1 MSEILMIIGGAVG
14 AMFLLTV
21 LVGAPYVP
29 THSRQFRRLLRHLR
43 LNPQTDVLVDL
54 GAGDGKIVRLSAPYV
69 KLALGYEINPA
80 LVVLAKLRTRR
91 FQNVRIQLADFRQI
105 QLPAETTVVY
115 IFSAGTFLN
124 QVIALINRHLQQANQ
139 SVTVISYGFE
149 MPDLGQ
155 PEVYQGFLIYPSG
168 KKALAK
174 NRQAGYNLTYGK
186 RSTKKS
192 QKRS

>member
-29 THSRQFRRLLRHLR
+29 THSRQLCHLR

-80 LVVLAKLRTRR
+80 LVALAKLRTQR
-91 FQNVRIQLADFRQI
+91 FQNTRIKLADFCQI
-105 QLPAETTVVY
+105 QLPPETTVIY
-115 IFSAGTFLN
+115 IFSAGTFLKP
-124 QVIALINRHLQQANQ
+124 VIALINRHLQQANRPLI
-139 SVTVISYGFE
+139 VISYGFE

-155 PEVYQGFLIYPSG
+155 PEVYQGFLIYRLKQKSTS
-168 KKALAK
+168 KKPAS
-174 NRQAGYNLTYGK
+174 RV
-186 RSTKKS
+186 
-192 QKRS
+192 

>member
-1 MSEILMIIGGAVG
+1 MDILIISISIIVAI
-14 AMFLLTV
+14 FLATV

-29 THSRQFRRLLRHLR
+29 THSRQFRRLLRHLQ

-80 LVVLAKLRTRR
+80 LVALAKLRTRR
-91 FQNVRIQLADFRQI
+91 FQNARIQLADFRQI
-105 QLPAETTVVY
+105 QLPPETTVIY

-139 SVTVISYGFE
+139 PVTVISYGFE

-155 PEVYQGFLIYPSG
+155 PEVYQVFLIYRLKQKSTSKKPSS
-168 KKALAK
+168 
-174 NRQAGYNLTYGK
+174 RV
-186 RSTKKS
+186 
-192 QKRS
+192 

>member
-43 LNPQTDVLVDL
+43 LNSQTDVLVDL

-80 LVVLAKLRTRR
+80 LVVLAKLRTRS
-91 FQNVRIQLADFRQI
+91 FQNTRIQLADFRQI
-105 QLPAETTVVY
+105 QLPPETTVVY

-139 SVTVISYGFE
+139 SVTVISYGFG

-155 PEVYQGFLIYPSG
+155 PEVYQGFLIYRLKQKSTS
-168 KKALAK
+168 KKPAS
-174 NRQAGYNLTYGK
+174 RV
-186 RSTKKS
+186 
-192 QKRS
+192 

>member
-69 KLALGYEINPA
+69 KSALGYEINPA
-80 LVVLAKLRTRR
+80 LVALAKLRTRHLS
-91 FQNVRIQLADFRQI
+91 NVRIKLADFRQI

-115 IFSAGTFLN
+115 IFSAGTFLK
-124 QVIALINRHLQQANQ
+124 QVIALINRHLQQANRPLI
-139 SVTVISYGFE
+139 VISYGFE

-155 PEVYQGFLIYPSG
+155 PEVYQGFLIYRLKQKSTS
-168 KKALAK
+168 KKPAS
-174 NRQAGYNLTYGK
+174 RV
-186 RSTKKS
+186 
-192 QKRS
+192 

>member
-29 THSRQFRRLLRHLR
+29 THSRQLRRLLRHLR

-69 KLALGYEINPA
+69 KLALGYEINPV
-80 LVVLAKLRTRR
+80 LVVLAKLRTRHLS
-91 FQNVRIQLADFRQI
+91 NVRIKLADFRQI

-115 IFSAGTFLN
+115 IFSAGTFLK
-124 QVIALINRHLQQANQ
+124 QVIALINRHLQQANRPLI
-139 SVTVISYGFE
+139 VISYGFE

-155 PEVYQGFLIYPSG
+155 PEVYQGFLIYRLKQKSTSKKPSS
-168 KKALAK
+168 
-174 NRQAGYNLTYGK
+174 RV
-186 RSTKKS
+186 
-192 QKRS
+192 

>member
-29 THSRQFRRLLRHLR
+29 THSRQFRRLLHHLR

-80 LVVLAKLRTRR
+80 LVALAKLRTRR
-91 FQNVRIQLADFRQI
+91 FQNVRIKLADFRQI

-115 IFSAGTFLN
+115 IFSAGTFLK
-124 QVIALINRHLQQANQ
+124 QVVTLINSHLQQANRPL
-139 SVTVISYGFE
+139 TVISYGFE

-155 PEVYQGFLIYPSG
+155 PEVYQGFLIYHLGQKSTSKKPSS
-168 KKALAK
+168 
-174 NRQAGYNLTYGK
+174 RV
-186 RSTKKS
+186 
-192 QKRS
+192 

>member
-1 MSEILMIIGGAVG
+1 MSEILMLIGGAVG

-80 LVVLAKLRTRR
+80 LVALAKLRTRL
-91 FQNVRIQLADFRQI
+91 FHNTLIQLADFRQI
-105 QLPAETTVVY
+105 KLP
-115 IFSAGTFLN
+115 
-124 QVIALINRHLQQANQ
+124 
-139 SVTVISYGFE
+139 
-149 MPDLGQ
+149 P
-155 PEVYQGFLIYPSG
+155 
-168 KKALAK
+168 
-174 NRQAGYNLTYGK
+174 
-186 RSTKKS
+186 
-192 QKRS
+192 

>member
-69 KLALGYEINPA
+69 KLALGYEINPV
-80 LVVLAKLRTRR
+80 LVVLAKLRTRHLS
-91 FQNVRIQLADFRQI
+91 NVRIKLADFRQI

-115 IFSAGTFLN
+115 IFSAGTFLK
-124 QVIALINRHLQQANQ
+124 QVIALINRHLQQANRPLI
-139 SVTVISYGFE
+139 VISYGFE

-155 PEVYQGFLIYPSG
+155 PEVYQGFLIYRLKQKSTSKKPSS
-168 KKALAK
+168 
-174 NRQAGYNLTYGK
+174 RV
-186 RSTKKS
+186 
-192 QKRS
+192 